1 MAKSR
6 TAQQSR
12 AGDEW
17 RQLRPLAIDWPERSG
32 SDGQMPSAGPPK
44 LMSAH
49 DSSVHEAIDAI
60 SAVILQAQAGLNWLG
75 AEKPNLEAARK
86 ALDSIA
92 GDARRIA
99 EFIVRF
105 RKP

>member
-1 MAKSR
+1 
-6 TAQQSR
+6 
-12 AGDEW
+12 
-17 RQLRPLAIDWPERSG
+17 
-32 SDGQMPSAGPPK
+32 MPSAGPPK